1 MLLQLIRDVPVTSVY
16 KYTADL
22 GPPGINGG
30 EDLFDYQ
37 YLQCKGIALIK
48 TMCVVANICN
58 SCIV

>member
-1 MLLQLIRDVPVTSVY
+1 MHAAPAPLVSPAPVY

-22 GPPGINGG
+22 GTPTIVGG